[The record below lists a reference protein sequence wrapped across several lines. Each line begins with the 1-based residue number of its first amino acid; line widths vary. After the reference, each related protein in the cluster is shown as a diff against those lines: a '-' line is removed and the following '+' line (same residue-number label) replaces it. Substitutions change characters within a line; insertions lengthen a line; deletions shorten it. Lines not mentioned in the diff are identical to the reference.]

1 MDLGLNG
8 KVVVV
13 TGASKGIGLAVVGAF
28 AGEGSRGVAG
38 SRTTGDVLAGLA
50 ERHEVLP
57 VEVDLSTPGGPAGLV
72 ARATEEFGRVDV
84 LVNNLGGVGLREGFL
99 SIEDEDWRQSLEF
112 NVMSTVRASR
122 AVLPGMVERGEGA
135 IVNVSS
141 VNAQVP
147 LPAVADYSAAKA
159 AMTNITKVLAEEF
172 GPRGV
177 RVNAVSPGPV
187 LTPMWTGEGAGLD
200 SFAHVLGTD
209 RQGAMDAFVA
219 QNGITLSRFAE
230 AGEVASLVLFLAS
243 DRAGYVTGSDYV
255 IDGGMIKTA

>member
-1 MDLGLNG
+1 MDLGLG
-8 KVVVV
+8 EKVVVV
-13 TGASKGIGLAVVGAF
+13 TGASKGIGLAVVEAF
-28 AGEGSRGVAG
+28 AEEGSRVVAG
-38 SRTTGDVLAGLA
+38 SRTGGGALAGLA
-50 ERHEVLP
+50 GRGSVVP
-57 VEVDLSTPGGPAGLV
+57 VEVDLSTPEGPAELV
-72 ARATEEFGRVDV
+72 ARAVEEFGGVDV
-84 LVNNLGGVGLREGFL
+84 LVNNLGGAGLREGFL
-99 SIEDEDWRQSLEF
+99 SIADEDWRYSLEF
-112 NVMSTVRASR
+112 NVMSAVRASR

-159 AMTNITKVLAEEF
+159 AMTNITKVMAEEF
-172 GPRGV
+172 GPQGV

-187 LTPMWTGEGAGLD
+187 LTPLWTGDGAGLD
-200 SFAHVLGTD
+200 SFAQVLGTD
-209 RQGAMDAFVA
+209 RQGAMDAFVQ

-230 AGEVASLVLFLAS
+230 AEEVASLVLFLAS